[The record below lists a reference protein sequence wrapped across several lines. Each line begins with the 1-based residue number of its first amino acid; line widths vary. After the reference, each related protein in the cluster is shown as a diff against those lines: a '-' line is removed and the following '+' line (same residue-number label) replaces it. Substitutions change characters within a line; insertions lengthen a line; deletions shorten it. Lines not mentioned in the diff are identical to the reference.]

1 VGLTVAC
8 WVEPIR
14 YDPIPLLPDP
24 RLRAR
29 IATLSPLQRA
39 ALAESLAGNIAAH
52 IVYCTRSS
60 EPARRADPY
69 QPDAVPICREM
80 TGEDIA
86 KTIQVNDTIF
96 FNLDG
101 LRVPVAVPP
110 LAAAILR
117 QIDGKRSVGE
127 IGAQLAARGT
137 SAEAFSRA
145 WRALFPALEAV
156 NRLLL
161 AAPNG

>member
-1 VGLTVAC
+1 
-8 WVEPIR
+8 
-14 YDPIPLLPDP
+14 
-24 RLRAR
+24 LRAR
-29 IATLSPLQRA
+29 MATLSPLQRA

-60 EPARRADPY
+60 EPPERADPFH
-69 QPDAVPICREM
+69 PDAVPICREVA
-80 TGEDIA
+80 GGDIV
-86 KTIQVNDTIF
+86 KTIQANDTIF

-110 LAAAILR
+110 LAGAILR
-117 QIDGKRSVGE
+117 QIDGRRSVRE
-127 IGAQLAARGT
+127 IGDLLAAKGT
-137 SAEAFSRA
+137 SAEAFGRA

-161 AAPNG
+161 AAPTL